1 MQPSGV
7 AAAAHRLTSAR
18 MVAVVRLARDRVW
31 PPIVPAALSWSLLFG
46 YQWAFYLSYKG
57 HQPTV
62 FAYYSGVLGDGLLI
76 PAVNVACFLVLRH
89 LALSIPWRRLPLYVM
104 LGLVTALSAFL
115 MQGKL
120 DWVNWS
126 MPSPFHWSE
135 VGQFH
140 FLVMWAEISYLYIVL
155 ATAVNNWSEL
165 RRDSS
170 AWRGFWAGWVGLA
183 LFAGTLAA
191 DYIH

>member
-1 MQPSGV
+1 
-7 AAAAHRLTSAR
+7 

-31 PPIVPAALSWSLLFG
+31 LPILPAAISWAFLFG
-46 YQWAFYLSYKG
+46 YQWAFYFSYRG

-76 PAVNVACFLVLRH
+76 PAVNVAAFVVLRQM
-89 LALSIPWRRLPLYVM
+89 LGVIPWRRLPLYVL
-104 LGLVTALSAFL
+104 LGLITALSAFL

-155 ATAVNNWSEL
+155 ATAVNHWSAL
-165 RRDSS
+165 RRDSA
-170 AWRGFWAGWVGLA
+170 AWRSFWAGWLGLV

-191 DYIH
+191 DYVH